1 MLDMDAAKLSQNDSA
16 VLSALFDPES
26 SLSST
31 IQVEDSDHHGQDSDL
46 DRIQRVQQRE
56 RQALHLIN
64 HETPTTTDINHSITQ
79 LTAIINDEPTYAS
92 AWNNRAQAR
101 RMLLGDEDLPKNPSR
116 VADILQDLGQAISL
130 TTPSQI
136 NGTISSID
144 ARVLSSAHTHR
155 GYLLL
160 VASKS
165 KESRSMLDEVPG
177 LKAMS
182 AADLEEAASRE
193 LGLGGRYG
201 NETARQLAVKTN
213 PYAKLCGS
221 IVRDALTKEIAD
233 FYRPCISVAK

>member
-1 MLDMDAAKLSQNDSA
+1 MDTSKLSKNDSA
-16 VLSALFDPES
+16 VLSALFDPDS

-31 IQVEDSDHHGQDSDL
+31 IQVENSHMQESDSDRL
-46 DRIQRVQQRE
+46 QRVQQRE
-56 RQALHLIN
+56 RHALKLIN
-64 HETPTTTDINHSITQ
+64 HETPATTDINLSITQ
-79 LTAIINDEPTYAS
+79 LTTIIDDEPTYAS

-101 RMLLGDEDLPKNPSR
+101 RMLVSDKELPQNPSI
-116 VADILQDLGQAISL
+116 VADILQDLAKAISL
-130 TTPSQI
+130 ATPTGI

-160 VASKS
+160 MASKS
-165 KESRSMLDEVPG
+165 KENHMMLDEIPG
-177 LKAMS
+177 LKS
-182 AADLEEAASRE
+182 LSTEDLEEAASRE

-221 IVRDALTKEIAD
+221 IVREALTKEIAD
-233 FYRPCISVAK
+233 FYQPYISVAK